1 MSAKLSKSFDSGKP
15 SAYEKPDVPP
25 APLAFTPQTVKLVS
39 LSLLLALV
47 FIALLLILKTR
58 RLTSRGNALILVG
71 PPDSGKTAILSTLI
85 YGQSLHTHTSLQT
98 NSSTLA
104 LPERKK
110 TIRVVDIPG
119 HPRIRDQFREH
130 LDDAKAII
138 FVVDAS
144 TISRNGAAVAE
155 HLHHIFHSVVSLPP
169 SHTPPSLLILAHKV
183 DLLKTTSSMTPDANA
198 ITRVRN
204 VLERELEKRRVAQ
217 SGDVGV
223 EGLGEEGG
231 QFEMGGLDR
240 GSGRKGDF
248 RFDDWE
254 GGDITFIGSSLR
266 FGKEVEDPEK
276 GAQEGLLSFRNWLEE
291 NM

>member
-1 MSAKLSKSFDSGKP
+1 M
-15 SAYEKPDVPP
+15 
-25 APLAFTPQTVKLVS
+25 
-39 LSLLLALV
+39 
-47 FIALLLILKTR
+47 
-58 RLTSRGNALILVG
+58 
-71 PPDSGKTAILSTLI
+71 
-85 YGQSLHTHTSLQT
+85 
-98 NSSTLA
+98 
-104 LPERKK
+104 
-110 TIRVVDIPG
+110 
-119 HPRIRDQFREH
+119 
-130 LDDAKAII
+130 
-138 FVVDAS
+138 
-144 TISRNGAAVAE
+144 
-155 HLHHIFHSVVSLPP
+155 VSLPP